1 MTDDKVSE
9 VSKETR
15 QSTKGGGGRV
25 TTSRTRPSAVVAGP
39 ERTTP
44 GVTPASLNRRR
55 RTLPPAGRAMAL
67 PSSRG
72 EYYGNGDE
80 GYGHGD
86 YTAAEES
93 RGLQRWLELSSG
105 RLPAP

>member
-15 QSTKGGGGRV
+15 QSTRGGGGRV

-44 GVTPASLNRRR
+44 GVTPACLNLRR

-72 EYYGNGDE
+72 QYYGNGDE
-80 GYGHGD
+80 SYGHGD
-86 YTAAEES
+86 YDGGRGEQRATAVA
-93 RGLQRWLELSSG
+93 
-105 RLPAP
+105 